1 MISLP
6 CFFCEKSIF
15 DKILTMTKWLAAL
28 LGFIFFRFPGAVA
41 GYFLGSFVDMLQS
54 GKKGR
59 SFGSFTSQRPVT
71 SQDFELHL
79 LSLCAVVIKADGQ
92 VSPAEKE
99 FVKRYFIQTYGQ
111 QRANAIFRT
120 FNDAV
125 DKKDLSLENLC
136 QKINQRAPYELKLQ
150 LLHFLFNIAKADG
163 HVSAPEVSK
172 LEEIARLLRLGS
184 PDFNSIKAMFIEATD
199 GAYTILE
206 VEKTATDAAVK
217 KAYRDMAK
225 KYHPDRVI
233 TEDAAIKRGAEE
245 KFKQVQKAYEAIQ
258 KERGM

>member
-99 FVKRYFIQTYGQ
+99 FVKRYFI
-111 QRANAIFRT
+111 
-120 FNDAV
+120 
-125 DKKDLSLENLC
+125 
-136 QKINQRAPYELKLQ
+136 
-150 LLHFLFNIAKADG
+150 
-163 HVSAPEVSK
+163 
-172 LEEIARLLRLGS
+172 
-184 PDFNSIKAMFIEATD
+184 
-199 GAYTILE
+199 
-206 VEKTATDAAVK
+206 
-217 KAYRDMAK
+217 
-225 KYHPDRVI
+225 
-233 TEDAAIKRGAEE
+233 
-245 KFKQVQKAYEAIQ
+245 
-258 KERGM
+258 

>member
-1 MISLP
+1 MVGCPTGLY
-6 CFFCEKSIF
+6 
-15 DKILTMTKWLAAL
+15 
-28 LGFIFFRFPGAVA
+28 FFRFPGAVA

-54 GKKGR
+54 RKKGR

-172 LEEIARLLRLGS
+172 LEEIARLLRLARARRIAASIGFPRRNCLLCAVGS
-184 PDFNSIKAMFIEATD
+184 ETC
-199 GAYTILE
+199 GC
-206 VEKTATDAAVK
+206 
-217 KAYRDMAK
+217 R
-225 KYHPDRVI
+225 
-233 TEDAAIKRGAEE
+233 
-245 KFKQVQKAYEAIQ
+245 
-258 KERGM
+258 

>member
-28 LGFIFFRFPGAVA
+28 LGFIFFKFPGAVA
-41 GYFLGSFVDMLQS
+41 GYFLGSFVDMLQP
-54 GKKGR
+54 GKKGH
-59 SFGSFTSQRPVT
+59 SFGSFTSQRPVS

-120 FNDAV
+120 FNKAV
-125 DKKDLSLENLC
+125 DKKDLSLDSLC
-136 QKINQRAPYELKLQ
+136 
-150 LLHFLFNIAKADG
+150 
-163 HVSAPEVSK
+163 
-172 LEEIARLLRLGS
+172 
-184 PDFNSIKAMFIEATD
+184 
-199 GAYTILE
+199 
-206 VEKTATDAAVK
+206 K
-217 KAYRDMAK
+217 K
-225 KYHPDRVI
+225 
-233 TEDAAIKRGAEE
+233 
-245 KFKQVQKAYEAIQ
+245 
-258 KERGM
+258 